1 MDSTPYNLH
10 PTPHTLL
17 NGHYRLLKHLA
28 QGGFGHTFLAIDERF
43 PPHIRASGLCVIKQF
58 SLAGHTNTHQEAAS
72 ELFTQESLR
81 LVQLGHHSQIP
92 EFLDSFTQDGQQYLV
107 QEWIDGQT
115 LQQELAASGV
125 FHEATIR
132 ELLQQVLPVLQ
143 FVHDR
148 QVIHRD
154 IKPANLIRRH
164 RDRQL
169 FLVDFGAAKYFTT
182 TSREKTG
189 TLIGSPEYAS
199 PEQVRG
205 KAVIPSDLYSLG
217 VTCLHLLTQIS
228 PFELYDCTEDCWIWH
243 SYLSESISPSLKY
256 ILNKLV
262 QPAIKHRYQ
271 SALEVLA
278 DLDNLP
284 KFTATSSVLYSIF
297 QSNVDNDDETPF
309 FGLNNAESL
318 NYAYGISVAANSD
331 IHEISSVTIFDPQ
344 TQAWY
349 HLPANK
355 QKSVTKSGKKSSST
369 LFLTKIKDKLAKI
382 LLILLAEFALISPY
396 FILERQ
402 SHSKTT
408 NLRIFPGQIMQNIF
422 CTNKK

>member
-1 MDSTPYNLH
+1 MNPIPSS
-10 PTPHTLL
+10 LL

-43 PPHIRASGLCVIKQF
+43 PPHIRELGLCVIKQF
-58 SLAGHTNTHQEAAS
+58 SPTGHTNTHQEAAS

-81 LVQLGHHSQIP
+81 LIQLGHHSQIP

-107 QEWIDGQT
+107 QEWIHGQT
-115 LQQELAASGV
+115 LEQELAASGV

-154 IKPANLIRRH
+154 IKPANLIRRY

-182 TSREKTG
+182 ASREKTG

-228 PFELYDCTEDCWIWH
+228 PFELYDCTEDRWIWY
-243 SYLSESISPSLKY
+243 SYLPEPISPSLKY

-284 KFTATSSVLYSIF
+284 KFTSISSALHPNF

-318 NYAYGISVAANSD
+318 AYAYGISIAANSD
-331 IHEISSVTIFDPQ
+331 IHAISSVTIFDPQ

-355 QKSVTKSGKKSSST
+355 QKSGRKSGEKSLST
-369 LFLTKIKDKLAKI
+369 LFLTKIKDRLSKI

-396 FILERQ
+396 FILEGQ

-408 NLRIFPGQIMQNIF
+408 NLRIFPGQIIQSIF